1 MIRTVFA
8 LAAALMFASPA
19 LADDASGDAPPAPP
33 ACIKDGATVPAEN
46 IALAQNIMTVTK
58 TTDRISFMLDA
69 LMPVMMDM
77 LHKSEPDLSNDMI
90 VEIRAALRDEMEKSV
105 PSFLAAEACVYAQHF
120 TADDMKAMIAFYT
133 SPVGTRF
140 LAATPDIAKQSMA
153 IGQAWGEQSGRAAL
167 TRVLSKLK
175 KPGDKT

>member
-19 LADDASGDAPPAPP
+19 LADDAASDAPPAPP
-33 ACIKDGATVPAEN
+33 PCIKDGATVPADN

-58 TTDRISFMLDA
+58 ATDRINFILDA
-69 LMPVMMDM
+69 MMPMVMDM
-77 LHKSEPDLSNDMI
+77 LHNSAPDLSNDMI
-90 VEIRAALRDEMEKSV
+90 SEIRTALRDEMEKNV

-120 TADDMKAMIAFYT
+120 TADDMKALIAFYT
-133 SPVGTRF
+133 SPAGERF

-153 IGQAWGEQSGRAAL
+153 IGRAWGEQSGRAAL
-167 TRVLSKLK
+167 ARILAKLK